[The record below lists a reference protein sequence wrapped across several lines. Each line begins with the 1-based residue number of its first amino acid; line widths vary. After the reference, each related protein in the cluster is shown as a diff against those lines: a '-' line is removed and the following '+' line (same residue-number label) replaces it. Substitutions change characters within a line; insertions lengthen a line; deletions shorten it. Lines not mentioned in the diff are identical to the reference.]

1 MNSRLLT
8 SLSLLLRAA
17 GLVALATFTISCQSP
32 GPARSQSGRITGD
45 QFDPPAHRPK
55 NPAAVR
61 VKLSTGA
68 QRVYVVEGDRV
79 LLATP
84 CSVGTASTPTPHG
97 TFRIY
102 HKNATRRRASQPGAG
117 YPMAYWMEFKTAYG
131 MHWGFVKPQPC
142 THGCVRMPMKSAA
155 KVFAMIPS
163 GAPLHIASSHPE
175 DATHGRNLPV
185 IDDGPVPNPPMS
197 YLLSSKFFEDAR
209 YKGNMFVD

>member
-1 MNSRLLT
+1 MTFSVFFRSLAAALIAAVFAGSLT
-8 SLSLLLRAA
+8 SCKTASTTASTTR
-17 GLVALATFTISCQSP
+17 
-32 GPARSQSGRITGD
+32 GRITSD

-55 NPAAVR
+55 NPSAVR

-102 HKNATRRRASQPGAG
+102 SKNATRRRISQPDAG
-117 YPMAYWMEFKTAYG
+117 YPMAYWMEFKMAYG
-131 MHWGFVKPQPC
+131 MHWGFVKPYPC

-155 KVFAMIPS
+155 KVFAMVPS
-163 GAPLHIASSHPE
+163 GAPLIIASSHPE
-175 DATHGRNLPV
+175 DTTHGRNLPV
-185 IDDGPVPNPPMS
+185 IDDGPVPNPPRS
-197 YLLSSKFFEDAR
+197 YLLSSRFFEDAR

>member
-1 MNSRLLT
+1 MTFSVFFRSLAAALFAAVFAGSLT
-8 SLSLLLRAA
+8 SCKTASTTASTTR
-17 GLVALATFTISCQSP
+17 
-32 GPARSQSGRITGD
+32 GRITSD

-55 NPAAVR
+55 NPSAVR

-84 CSVGTASTPTPHG
+84 CSVGTANAPTPQG

-102 HKNATRRRASQPGAG
+102 SKNATRRRISQPDAG
-117 YPMAYWMEFKTAYG
+117 YPMAYWMEFKMAYG
-131 MHWGFVKPQPC
+131 MHWGYVKPYPC

-155 KVFAMIPS
+155 KVFAMVPM
-163 GAPLHIASSHPE
+163 GAPLIIAASHPE

-185 IDDGPVPNPPMS
+185 IDDGPVPNPPRA

-209 YKGNMFVD
+209 YKGNMYVD